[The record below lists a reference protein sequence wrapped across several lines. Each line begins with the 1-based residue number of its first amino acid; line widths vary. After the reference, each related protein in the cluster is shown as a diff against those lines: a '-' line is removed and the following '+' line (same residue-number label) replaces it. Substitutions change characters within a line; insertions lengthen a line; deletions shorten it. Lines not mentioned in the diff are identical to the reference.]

1 MTNETC
7 ILTTKDFTI
16 LEAMRER
23 HADAHHPLAPILARK
38 LKTARMVLHD
48 DIPGNVATLNSRVTF
63 RIDDACAETR
73 VISHERMNLLV
84 GVFQPITT
92 PRGLALLGLAEGQ
105 EYLLAWRGVVERV
118 VLDAVNY
125 QPEAARRGRMPDGG
139 TTGRAADRLR
149 APRGT
154 PLLTLVHGTRAARAE
169 EAAGD

>member
-1 MTNETC
+1 MSNETC

-23 HADAHHPLAPILARK
+23 HADPRDLLAPILARK
-38 LKTARMVLHD
+38 LKAARMVLHD
-48 DIPGNVATLNSRVTF
+48 DIPANVATLNSRVTF
-63 RIDDACAETR
+63 RVDGACAETR

-92 PRGLALLGLAEGQ
+92 PRGLALLGLAQGQ
-105 EYLLAWRGVVERV
+105 EYRIAWRGIEECV

-125 QPEAARRGRMPDGG
+125 QPEAARRARAPDGG
-139 TTGRAADRLR
+139 AMRAMKRVNVSPGMPALR
-149 APRGT
+149 
-154 PLLTLVHGTRAARAE
+154 LVHGARTDRGG

>member
-1 MTNETC
+1 MLNETC

-23 HADAHHPLAPILARK
+23 HADPRDPLAPILARK

-48 DIPGNVATLNSRVTF
+48 DIPANVATLNSRVTF
-63 RIDDACAETR
+63 RASGACAETR

-105 EYLLAWRGVVERV
+105 EYRIAWRGMEERV
-118 VLDAVNY
+118 VLDTVEY
-125 QPEAARRGRMPDGG
+125 QPEAARRGRTPDGG
-139 TTGRAADRLR
+139 TVRHAAEQVRR
-149 APRGT
+149 PRGT
-154 PLLTLVHGTRAARAE
+154 PSLTLVHCTPKDRGG
-169 EAAGD
+169 EAAG

>member
-1 MTNETC
+1 MLNETC

-16 LEAMRER
+16 LEAMRDR
-23 HADAHHPLAPILARK
+23 HVDPHDPLAPILARK

-63 RIDDACAETR
+63 RVDGACAETR
-73 VISHERMNLLV
+73 VLSHERMNLLV

-105 EYLLAWRGVVERV
+105 EYRLVWRGLEERV

-125 QPEAARRGRMPDGG
+125 QPEAARHGRLRDGG
-139 TTGRAADRLR
+139 PATGTAGRFHASPGMHGLR
-149 APRGT
+149 
-154 PLLTLVHGTRAARAE
+154 LVHGARADRGG

>member
-1 MTNETC
+1 MLNETC

-16 LEAMRER
+16 LEAMRDR
-23 HADAHHPLAPILARK
+23 HADPYDPLAPILARK
-38 LKTARMVLHD
+38 LKAARMVLHD

-63 RIDDACAETR
+63 RVDGACAETR
-73 VISHERMNLLV
+73 VLSHERMNLLV

-105 EYLLAWRGVVERV
+105 EYRLFWRGLAERV

-125 QPEAARRGRMPDGG
+125 QPEAARHGRLRDGG
-139 TTGRAADRLR
+139 PARGATGRVHAVPGMHGLRLVHDARADR
-149 APRGT
+149 G
-154 PLLTLVHGTRAARAE
+154 E